1 MKFKILEIEQ
11 KGNNL
16 QVVISHKE
24 CNRQVFSFPI
34 DLAENNKYIE
44 EIQRILFERENA
56 KKAAIDE
63 SIVGKE
69 IDIEPIK
76 AIEIPSSKKEKNKKS

>member
-34 DLAENNKYIE
+34 ELAKDNKFLE
-44 EIQRILFERENA
+44 EIKQILHEREKA
-56 KKAAIDE
+56 KKVKIDKSE
-63 SIVGKE
+63 VGKE
-69 IDIEPIK
+69 FD
-76 AIEIPSSKKEKNKKS
+76 SEK